1 MRKTIKGKFE
11 VEASPLPMD
20 EAIETI
26 GGVRMM
32 FKNKFEG
39 PLGASGIAA
48 MLGIE
53 LFVFSTTRR

>member
-1 MRKTIKGKFE
+1 
-11 VEASPLPMD
+11 MD

-32 FKNKFEG
+32 FKKKFEG
-39 PLGASGIAA
+39 PLGASGIVA